1 MGSQLSLIMEKYH
14 SGQRQR
20 NGQPAFTLIELLVV
34 IAIIA
39 ILAGLLLPAL
49 ARAKGKAN
57 DIKCVNNLKQMGV
70 ALTMYMDEN
79 DGLLPFAEFL
89 PEQPGDP
96 PFPRI
101 CDVLAH
107 YMGYNSNAMPT
118 ANSVFRCPMDNVGR
132 FQKNGSSYPLDD
144 NYMGRP
150 LTGGAG
156 RRGGARATV
165 NIPLMYDYE
174 PWHAGGTNGTKNVLW
189 GDMHVS
195 KI

>member
-1 MGSQLSLIMEKYH
+1 MDPRH
-14 SGQRQR
+14 SDNRSGNRGR
-20 NGQPAFTLIELLVV
+20 GFTLIELLVV

-49 ARAKGKAN
+49 ARAKGKAA
-57 DIKCVNNLKQMGV
+57 DIRCVNNLKQMGV

-79 DGLLPFAEFL
+79 DGKLPFAEFL
-89 PEQPGDP
+89 PEQPGNP

-107 YMGYNSNAMPT
+107 YMGYNTNAMPT
-118 ANSVFRCPMDNVGR
+118 ANSVFRCPMDKVGR
-132 FQKNGSSYPLDD
+132 FERNGSSYPLDD
-144 NYMGRP
+144 NYMGMT

-156 RRGGARATV
+156 RRGGARSTV

-174 PWHAGGTNGTKNVLW
+174 PWHAGGTNGTKNVLY
-189 GDMHVS
+189 GDMHVG